1 MYVLVELANVVT
13 LAKMLNLPS
22 VYTVTTVKAI
32 LVTDLLIE
40 LRMHFLQNL
49 AIFILVLSELGRP
62 HDAFPTTLPVADGD
76 YQSVDVR

>member
-22 VYTVTTVKAI
+22 VYAVTTVKAI

-40 LRMHFLQNL
+40 RRMHFLQNL
-49 AIFILVLSELGRP
+49 AIFILILSELGRP
-62 HDAFPTTLPVADGD
+62 HDAFPTTLSAANRN
-76 YQSVDVR
+76 YQGVNVR